1 MGGDIDHFEKKVAQY
16 VEEAKRNG
24 KPLITSECCWGSLDD
39 KHRAE
44 LIKDALTVFAKY
56 GIGFVAHALQYCGC
70 ADLHDPCD
78 GRVSPEIGNLCFIR
92 KDGTLRPYHEIY
104 NEF

>member
-1 MGGDIDHFEKKVAQY
+1 MKELKI
-16 VEEAKRNG
+16 
-24 KPLITSECCWGSLDD
+24 KPSEVRGFNFHPSYSYGSLDD